1 MEHLRCPTCLSL
13 LADVEEKRCP
23 SCRTRL
29 RNRGRPIVLGESN
42 RISAR
47 PVLPIEFELHA
58 RVIAES
64 QAQER
69 RRRVAATA
77 GAGPPGSAPPS
88 FGGVDHEAGAVPDRP
103 RHRPRR
109 RRKLAPR
116 SRIDTAPSPS
126 RFDPDADAIDAEL
139 VDLELAE
146 AAEAAVEVVEPE
158 VIVEPEVVEAPP
170 EPVVREVVIPEVL
183 FEDEVVAGSDHESEP
198 IPGLLDL
205 TTEPE
210 REPAP
215 ERRPRV
221 AAAKQHL
228 FSASAAS
235 PRVKKIRAKGRK
247 GWVVDYVVPEP
258 DSDDTAS

>member
-1 MEHLRCPTCLSL
+1 L
-13 LADVEEKRCP
+13 LADGEEKRCP

-29 RNRGRPIVLGESN
+29 GNRGRPIVLGESN

-47 PVLPIEFELHA
+47 PVLPIEFALQA
-58 RVIAES
+58 RVVAEK

-69 RRRVAATA
+69 RRVAAGA
-77 GAGPPGSAPPS
+77 GAGPPGSVPPS
-88 FGGVDHEAGAVPDRP
+88 FGGVEHESGAAPDRP

-126 RFDPDADAIDAEL
+126 RFDTDADAIDAKL
-139 VDLELAE
+139 VDLGLAG
-146 AAEAAVEVVEPE
+146 AGVAAVDVVEPE
-158 VIVEPEVVEAPP
+158 VVEPGVIEAPP

-183 FEDEVVAGSDHESEP
+183 FEDDEVAAASD
-198 IPGLLDL
+198 
-205 TTEPE
+205 EPE

-215 ERRPRV
+215 GARPRV
-221 AAAKQHL
+221 ALPKQHL
-228 FSASAAS
+228 FSASAGS